1 MSNLIISD
9 HLINFHGIDPAIG
22 LGMMSQPP
30 AVLHDEQH
38 LTCCRHCSAPTTV
51 PSSDFGL
58 LLFQQSHYC
67 AFKNFL
73 LNYESTVWA
82 GPAEKKRTS
91 LSFADADFW
100 GLLMKSTWLHKRW
113 QPAGKIQKSQPQQ
126 TDRQL
131 PVLPARSRWP
141 CQGKPAHILW
151 LAMDHTAAPRL
162 YRWV

>member
-67 AFKNFL
+67 AFLPFKTITMKVQ
-73 LNYESTVWA
+73 YGQSQQRKQKITVFCRCFI
-82 GPAEKKRTS
+82 GG
-91 LSFADADFW
+91 FW
-100 GLLMKSTWLHKRW
+100 W
-113 QPAGKIQKSQPQQ
+113 SQPDIATLAACWQDTKIPAPADRSTTSSVTSAIKVAIPRQ
-126 TDRQL
+126 TSTHPL
-131 PVLPARSRWP
+131 AGHGSHRSSP
-141 CQGKPAHILW
+141 IVFLW
-151 LAMDHTAAPRL
+151 
-162 YRWV
+162 V